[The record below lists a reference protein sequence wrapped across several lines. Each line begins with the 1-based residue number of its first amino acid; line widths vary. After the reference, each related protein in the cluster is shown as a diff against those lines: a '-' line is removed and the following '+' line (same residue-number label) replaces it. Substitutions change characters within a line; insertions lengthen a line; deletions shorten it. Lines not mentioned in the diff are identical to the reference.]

1 VYDWQQIK
9 KKIIEHSEMIGID
22 KIGFTSG
29 EPFLEIEDIL
39 REHQEKGFSS
49 GFEESNIDLR
59 INPAL
64 SMSGVCSIIS
74 VAVAY
79 PSLELRELCDQ
90 QEYRGKFCCASWG
103 QDYHKV
109 LEEKLSK
116 LDQFIKILVSRAET
130 LIMVDKG
137 PLSDRAVA
145 LRAGLGWIGKNG
157 SLITEEFGSFVYLG
171 EILTNLPLES
181 DEQKVINLCGGCNEC
196 LNACPMQAI
205 LKDNSTINCQKCLA
219 FNTLTKGHL
228 EDDLKGKIAEQKYL
242 YGCDICQLV
251 CPFNKDKNNDWHR
264 EFRPEYELVNPVL
277 EKVIKLSNRK
287 FKDTF
292 GHMSGSWRGKKNL
305 QRNAILILGRTKGA
319 ENIQLLA
326 DLLEH
331 DLRPEIRAAAA
342 WSLGQYDLA
351 VTQNILKAHLPKE
364 KDVRVAQ
371 DIKRAIKN

>member
-1 VYDWQQIK
+1 MYDWQQIK
-9 KKIIEHSEMIGID
+9 NQIIEHSQTIGID

-29 EPFLEIEDIL
+29 EPFYEIEDTL

-49 GFEESNIDLR
+49 GFEELNIDLR
-59 INPAL
+59 INPVL

-79 PSLELRELCDQ
+79 PSLEPRPLTDES
-90 QEYRGKFCCASWG
+90 ETRGKFCRASWG
-103 QDYHKV
+103 EDYHKV
-109 LEEKLSK
+109 LKEKLRK
-116 LDQFIKILVSRAET
+116 LDQFIKLLVPRAET
-130 LIMVDKG
+130 LMMVDKG

-145 LRAGLGWIGKNG
+145 VRAGLGWIGKNG
-157 SLITEEFGSFVYLG
+157 SLITKEFGSFVYLG
-171 EILTNLPLES
+171 EILTNLPLKP
-181 DEQKVINLCGGCNEC
+181 DNQRANNLCGGCKEC

-205 LKDNSTINCQKCLA
+205 IEDKSTINCQKCLA

-228 EDDLKGKIAEQKYL
+228 EDALKGKIAEQKYL

-251 CPFNKDKNNDWHR
+251 CPYNKDKNNDWHR
-264 EFRPEYELVNPVL
+264 EFLPDYELINPVL
-277 EKVIKLSNRK
+277 EKVIKLSNK
-287 FKDTF
+287 QFKDIF

-305 QRNAILILGRTKGA
+305 QRNAVLILGKTKST

-326 DLLEH
+326 DLLDH

-351 VTQNILKAHLPKE
+351 VTQNILKESLHKE
-364 KDVRVAQ
+364 QDVRVVQ
-371 DIKRAIKN
+371 EIKRVIKN